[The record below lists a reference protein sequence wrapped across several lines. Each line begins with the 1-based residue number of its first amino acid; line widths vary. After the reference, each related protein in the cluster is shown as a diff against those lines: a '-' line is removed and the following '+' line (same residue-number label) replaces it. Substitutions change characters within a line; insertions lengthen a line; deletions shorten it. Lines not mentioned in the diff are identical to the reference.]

1 MFCGRDCLRVNIQ
14 RRSQRGMPQQLLHH
28 FEFRAHASQES
39 RICVSECMPSE
50 LFLNPD
56 ALRHGADMLAQ
67 NCLAPDW
74 FPTTVPSARENPVV
88 EFGVPGAFFPFR
100 ERLQNCWMNRYGLLR
115 CFSLARTHHSVHD
128 GARDVHCA
136 LSKVDVSPLQSE
148 QLALSQPR

>member
-1 MFCGRDCLRVNIQ
+1 
-14 RRSQRGMPQQLLHH
+14 
-28 FEFRAHASQES
+28 
-39 RICVSECMPSE
+39 MPSE

-74 FPTTVPSARENPVV
+74 FPTTVPCARENPVV
-88 EFGVPGAFFPFR
+88 GFGVPGAFFPFR
-100 ERLQNCWMNRYGLLR
+100 ECLQNCWMNRYGLLR
-115 CFSLARTHHSVHD
+115 CFSLARTHHSVHA

-148 QLALSQPR
+148 QLALSQSRGGGDEYECPLTQAQTSYQRLSFGGCQHAWRCPPLCTPTN